1 MSTESV
7 GAESVGAESVSA
19 EGVSAVDARV
29 LVVMGVS
36 GSGKS
41 TVAAM
46 VADQLGWA
54 FAEGDTM
61 HPEANVAKMHAGTPL
76 TDEDRWPWLDVVAGW
91 IRGHLQ
97 AGTNGVVT
105 CSALKRSYRDVLR
118 ASGVVFVH
126 VAGDRALLEERMSS
140 RSGHFMPPS
149 LLASQLAT
157 LEPPQPDEVHVTVAA
172 DRTPA
177 EEAAEVLALLG
188 LRPGTSDQP
197 EEPDRG

>member
-1 MSTESV
+1 MSTAHAGGEP
-7 GAESVGAESVSA
+7 
-19 EGVSAVDARV
+19 VDARV

-46 VADQLGWA
+46 VAEQLGWA
-54 FAEGDTM
+54 FAEGDAM
-61 HPEANVAKMHAGTPL
+61 HPAANVDKMHAGTPL

-126 VAGDRALLEERMSS
+126 VAGDRALLEERMSA
-140 RSGHFMPPS
+140 RSGHFMPTS
-149 LLASQLAT
+149 LLESQLAT
-157 LEPPQPDEVHVTVAA
+157 LEPPQPDEAHVTVAA

-177 EEAAEVLALLG
+177 EESAEVLTLLG
-188 LRPGTSDQP
+188 LRPGAQDQP
-197 EEPDRG
+197 GAPDRG

>member
-1 MSTESV
+1 MSGQSDGRQPRSESRTL
-7 GAESVGAESVSA
+7 
-19 EGVSAVDARV
+19 DPQV

-46 VADQLGWA
+46 VADELGWE
-54 FAEGDTM
+54 FAEGDSM
-61 HPEANVAKMHAGTPL
+61 HPEANVAKMHAGTAL

-91 IRGHLQ
+91 IRGHLD

-126 VAGDRALLEERMSS
+126 VAADRALLEERMSS
-140 RSGHFMPPS
+140 RSGHFMPAS

-157 LEPPQPDEVHVTVAA
+157 LEPPQPDEAHLTVTA
-172 DRTPA
+172 DRSP
-177 EEAAEVLALLG
+177 EEESAEVLELLG
-188 LRPGTSDQP
+188 FRTA
-197 EEPDRG
+197 